1 VRVGVAGEEDFYRY
15 MSVYLYPHHR
25 GKSARRTLVPVE
37 SLGGLDTRDLVATS
51 QPLHHITATDG
62 AEREGRHIPTARSP
76 RRQHSQRRAPA
87 AQTTRLCLVS
97 SVHFTSPGLCNIH
110 IKLSL
115 LFPALLKLPGKLE
128 AAEPGVA
135 PWACEA
141 WEPWAARGMGMA
153 AEAFVGFAVGED
165 EDMAGRW

>member
-1 VRVGVAGEEDFYRY
+1 MY
-15 MSVYLYPHHR
+15 
-25 GKSARRTLVPVE
+25 
-37 SLGGLDTRDLVATS
+37 
-51 QPLHHITATDG
+51 HITATDS
-62 AEREGRHIPTARSP
+62 AERDRERGDTYQPHALLVANIHNDVLLP
-76 RRQHSQRRAPA
+76 RK
-87 AQTTRLCLVS
+87 RLGCVS
-97 SVHFTSPGLCNIH
+97 SARFTSLHSTSPGLCNIH

-115 LFPALLKLPGKLE
+115 LFPALPKLLGKLE

-153 AEAFVGFAVGED
+153 AEAFVGFAVGEG

>member
-1 VRVGVAGEEDFYRY
+1 VQRKRGDTYQ
-15 MSVYLYPHHR
+15 PH
-25 GKSARRTLVPVE
+25 AL
-37 SLGGLDTRDLVATS
+37 LVANIHNNV
-51 QPLHHITATDG
+51 LL
-62 AEREGRHIPTARSP
+62 P
-76 RRQHSQRRAPA
+76 RK
-87 AQTTRLCLVS
+87 RLGYVS
-97 SVHFTSPGLCNIH
+97 SALFTSLHSTSPGLCNIH

-135 PWACEA
+135 PWVCEA

-153 AEAFVGFAVGED
+153 AEAFVGFAVGEG